1 MNGVK
6 KLAYGI
12 VLSAA
17 VALAGTAGAATKKI
31 GNINWTYVKVK
42 GGVQIGDGV
51 NVAAVPCCSPM
62 LSGTVTIPSKI
73 GSLAVKSIAA
83 NAFKGCDAITA
94 VKVPKGVTSVG
105 EDAFHGCSS
114 LVAVSMPTTVKTY
127 GASVFA
133 NCSALKTAPLPKGLK
148 VIPDC
153 AFWQCE
159 GLTSVTIPATVTSI
173 GNFAFRGCNSLR
185 SIKVSAT
192 VKGIWFGAFASCN
205 GLESATIYAKDIGG
219 NAFYNCPNLKLAILR
234 SGVANIGNNA
244 FADCPNL
251 EAVAMPH
258 SLTNFA
264 SSAFDATPKWK
275 EVRYEVEGDDA
286 MFRYMLL
293 NAGFSSAS
301 VNSKNF
307 RLWCQLSVKPNS
319 TKYGTAVIL
328 DDEDQVSSTW
338 AYPDDEDDEEKLKTL
353 VAKPKKGYYFAG
365 WYLDKA
371 CKSRL
376 PADWLYEGEYRSK
389 TVKIYM
395 PRKHT
400 TIYAKFITKAADKKA
415 LKFTAAAKKLAKTA
429 TVCSYENDW
438 GFVAPFVKVPAV
450 SATLPTYSAKGLPAG
465 LQIDSKTGE
474 ILGLPTKPGAYTVTV
489 TAKSAAGNKVTQ
501 KVKITVNATSWAQGT
516 YRGYAQFT
524 ATAPA
529 ANLTFTVGK
538 TGKVTGKV
546 VYKDKSYSFTSQ
558 LSYSN
563 PYRSEFSPSI
573 KIGKT
578 TYKPGKVDITYDYF
592 NYETTGETFVEAA
605 AHYWSMMFC
614 AHKKPGLVVE
624 EGPLELLA
632 SWRCN
637 LTDDELG
644 ANLQVSFQN
653 GDTVLVTGTIGG
665 KSVSCSSQLC
675 LFDGYDR
682 DPYHVYRIV
691 APVIIYKS
699 GFYRVLDFTFFR
711 YPDGSIEPAEKKI
724 ISLGD
729 AYSHYF

>member
-1 MNGVK
+1 MK
-6 KLAYGI
+6 KEQMDAASRTDAPRMRSRFGGAMKALAAIMG
-12 VLSAA
+12 A
-17 VALAGTAGAATKKI
+17 VALALPSPGATKKV
-31 GNINWTYVKVK
+31 GAYTWTYVKVK

-83 NAFKGCDAITA
+83 NAFKGCEAITA

-105 EDAFHGCSS
+105 ASAFDGCSS
-114 LVAVSMPTTVKTY
+114 LGAVSMPTTVKTY

-133 NCSALKTAPLPKGLK
+133 SCSALKTAPLPKGLK
-148 VIPDC
+148 AIPNG

-173 GNFAFRGCNSLR
+173 GYFAFRGCNSLR
-185 SIKVSAT
+185 SIKVPAT
-192 VKGIWFGAFASCN
+192 VKGIGFGAFASCN
-205 GLESATIYAKDIGG
+205 GLESATIYAKDIEG
-219 NAFYNCPNLKLAILR
+219 NAFYNCPNLKLVILR

-251 EAVAMPH
+251 ETVAMPH

-264 SSAFDATPKWK
+264 SSAFASTPKWK
-275 EVRYEVEGDDA
+275 EVRYEMEGYDA
-286 MFRYMLL
+286 VLRRMLL
-293 NAGFSSAS
+293 DAGFSSAS

-338 AYPDDEDDEEKLKTL
+338 EYADELKTL
-353 VAKPKKGYYFAG
+353 LAKPKKGYYFAG

-395 PRKHT
+395 PHKHT

-438 GFVAPFVKVPAV
+438 GFMAPFVKVPAV
-450 SATLPTYSAKGLPAG
+450 SATLHTYSAKGLPAG

-501 KVKITVNATSWAQGT
+501 KVKITVTAYSAVVGT
-516 YRGYAQFT
+516 YRGYMRLKKDVD
-524 ATAPA
+524 PA
-529 ANLTFTVGK
+529 ASLTFTVGK

-558 LSYSN
+558 LSRST
-563 PYRSEFSPSI
+563 PYGSEFSPSI

-578 TYKPGKVDITYDYF
+578 TYKPGKVDIA
-592 NYETTGETFVEAA
+592 GEEYNGYT
-605 AHYWSMMFC
+605 
-614 AHKKPGLVVE
+614 VVK
-624 EGPLELLA
+624 A
-632 SWRCN
+632 YNDCF
-637 LTDDELG
+637 DD
-644 ANLQVSFQN
+644 S
-653 GDTVLVTGTIGG
+653 
-665 KSVSCSSQLC
+665 
-675 LFDGYDR
+675 
-682 DPYHVYRIV
+682 
-691 APVIIYKS
+691 APRSPCK
-699 GFYRVLDFTFFR
+699 
-711 YPDGSIEPAEKKI
+711 A
-724 ISLGD
+724 
-729 AYSHYF
+729 